1 MTGMVI
7 SRLGNSLVM
16 SAVKTKI
23 HHCWATVGVLII
35 AAVLLSGCGQGMNDL
50 QQYVEEVKARKSAPI
65 KKTPTVNPPP
75 LVDYSEGL
83 KDPFDSSVLNKVI
96 KVSVKSSGVSPD
108 PNRTPEYL
116 ENYPLDTLRMVGT
129 MSQEA
134 TLWALIKTPDAT
146 IQRVAVG
153 NYIGQNYGKIVQ
165 VSDTRVGLS
174 EIIPDGFGGWMK
186 RATSIALSE

>member
-1 MTGMVI
+1 MAI
-7 SRLGNSLVM
+7 SMLGNSLVR
-16 SAVKTKI
+16 STVRTEI
-23 HHCWATVGVLII
+23 RHCWATTVSVLIM
-35 AAVLLSGCGQGMNDL
+35 AATLLFGCGQGMDDL
-50 QQYVEEVKARKSAPI
+50 QQYVAEVKARKAAPI
-65 KKTPTVNPPP
+65 NKPPTVNPPP

-83 KDPFDSSVLNKVI
+83 KNPFDSSAFNKVNTDTLTNNT
-96 KVSVKSSGVSPD
+96 GLSPD

-134 TLWALIKTPDAT
+134 ALWALIKTPDAT
-146 IQRVAVG
+146 IQRVSVG

-165 VSDTRVGLS
+165 VSETRIDLS

>member
-1 MTGMVI
+1 MTI
-7 SRLGNSLVM
+7 SMLGNSLVKF
-16 SAVKTKI
+16 AVRTEI
-23 HHCWATVGVLII
+23 RQCWATVGILIM
-35 AAVLLSGCGQGMNDL
+35 AAVLLFGCSQGMDDL
-50 QQYVEEVKARKSAPI
+50 QQYVKEVKARKAAPI
-65 KKTPTVNPPP
+65 KKPPTVNPPP
-75 LVDYSEGL
+75 LVDYSDGL
-83 KDPFDSSVLNKVI
+83 KDPFDSSIFNKVI
-96 KVSVKSSGVSPD
+96 ADSVKNTELSPD

-116 ENYPLDTLRMVGT
+116 ENYPLDSLRMVGS
-129 MSQEA
+129 MSQEE

-165 VSDTRVGLS
+165 VSEAHVDLS

>member
-1 MTGMVI
+1 MAI
-7 SRLGNSLVM
+7 SMLGNSLVR
-16 SAVKTKI
+16 SDLRTEIRHSWVTTLGI
-23 HHCWATVGVLII
+23 LIM
-35 AAVLLSGCGQGMNDL
+35 AALLLFGCGQGMDDL

-65 KKTPTVNPPP
+65 KKPPTVNPPP

-83 KDPFDSSVLNKVI
+83 KDPFDSSAFNKVTTKLI
-96 KVSVKSSGVSPD
+96 KNTELSPD

-134 TLWALIKTPDAT
+134 ALWALIKTPDAT

-165 VSDTRVGLS
+165 VSETRIDLS
-174 EIIPDGFGGWMK
+174 EIIPDGFGGWKK
-186 RATSIALSE
+186 RAASIALSE